1 MKHTINPKKSIS
13 IYQPLVQ
20 LVKYSGFLVRME
32 DPKFKKVLEDL
43 KADLKILSR
52 LSFRCRSQISMFPES
67 VKSIHMSLV
76 ERYMFNQNRST
87 FNYTT
92 EAQQGSKVVRCYRTN
107 EEVEYA
113 TCLQALGNTAVSLKN
128 LPIYIG
134 INTDYWLEIDSFL
147 VDVRNFLLFGG
158 SSMIHFSYRL
168 KTLTGYIDEMISGKV
183 KLSAEILRNYA
194 PDLLRSDISS
204 LSMSLKNVRNPALK
218 EKIEEYRDREEN
230 QEIREILEAILNF
243 EEVEI
248 EETFPEEEK
257 PD

>member
-1 MKHTINPKKSIS
+1 MKHTFVSKKSVS

-20 LVKYSGFLVRME
+20 LAKYSGFLVRME

-43 KADLKILSR
+43 KSDLKILNR

-76 ERYMFNQNRST
+76 ERYMFNQNRSS
-87 FNYTT
+87 FIYTT
-92 EAQQGSKVVRCYRTN
+92 EIQPGSKVVRCYRTK

-113 TCLQALGNTAVSLKN
+113 TCLQALGNTAVSLRN

-134 INTDYWLEIDSFL
+134 INTDYWLEIDSFM
-147 VDVRNFLLFGG
+147 VDVKNFLLFGG

-168 KTLTGYIDEMISGKV
+168 KTLIGYIDEMINGEV
-183 KLSAEILRNYA
+183 ELGVENLRHYE
-194 PDLLRSDISS
+194 PDLLRSDIYS
-204 LSMSLKNVRNPALK
+204 LSESLKNVKNPALK

-248 EETFPEEEK
+248 EETFPEEKK